1 MLFCNEGYGRTCLYM
16 FFLSDLQYHIY
27 SVIYPHLL
35 LKYVSACTPFFAN
48 YVLSLQAF
56 AASNSWHLSFYVYIS
71 SFQHNIHCWLHLNI
85 PPYIQ
90 TNRHTHTWMHNAT
103 ILLETLLENYSSCE
117 LISTFLDHLNPNT
130 NHPNHH
136 LCLFRL
142 IFFFQTQHIY
152 MYQLQIIF
160 KHY

>member
-48 YVLSLQAF
+48 YVLSLQMLLLLLIVGIC
-56 AASNSWHLSFYVYIS
+56 LSTFIFPLS
-71 SFQHNIHCWLHLNI
+71 STTYTVGSTLIYLHT
-85 PPYIQ
+85 YKQ
-90 TNRHTHTWMHNAT
+90 THTHMDAQRSNIIRNFARE
-103 ILLETLLENYSSCE
+103 LLLSCG
-117 LISTFLDHLNPNT
+117 LIPTFLDYLNPNT

-142 IFFFQTQHIY
+142 IFFFRTQHKCTY
-152 MYQLQIIF
+152 TWF
-160 KHY
+160 NCFV